1 MKYEKKMMP
10 VIFALTLLSSIM
22 LQLSGCG
29 KSSATTS
36 SSTTSKTSTTSK
48 ASATSQLSGNVLVT
62 SADRNV
68 SINVP
73 AGWNTSDLGLFPGAA
88 IGVSDDAV
96 NEYLIITEKPKADV
110 KANSTINDYLNLAKS
125 VFGLAVTKGV
135 WGQPSNIT
143 IGGCKGLAIQLTGLR
158 RSDGS
163 DTTYFVNLLESKN
176 YFYNISGYTLT
187 ASADANKSTLEKIIN
202 SFKEKD

>member
-10 VIFALTLLSSIM
+10 VIFALILLSSIM

-36 SSTTSKTSTTSK
+36 SSTTSKTSTS
-48 ASATSQLSGNVLVT
+48 SRLSGNVLVT

-88 IGVSDDAV
+88 IGVSDEAN
-96 NEYLIITEKPKADV
+96 NEYLIITEKSKADV
-110 KANSTINDYLNLAKS
+110 KANS
-125 VFGLAVTKGV
+125 AV
-135 WGQPSNIT
+135 I
-143 IGGCKGLAIQLTGLR
+143 
-158 RSDGS
+158 
-163 DTTYFVNLLESKN
+163 
-176 YFYNISGYTLT
+176 
-187 ASADANKSTLEKIIN
+187 
-202 SFKEKD
+202 

>member
-1 MKYEKKMMP
+1 MKHEKKMIS
-10 VIFALTLLSSIM
+10 VIFALMLLSSIM

-29 KSSATTS
+29 KSSSATS
-36 SSTTSKTSTTSK
+36 SSTTGKTSTTK
-48 ASATSQLSGNVLVT
+48 QLSGNVLVT

-88 IGVSDDAV
+88 IGVSDEAN

-135 WGQPSNIT
+135 WGQTSNIT

-187 ASADANKSTLEKIIN
+187 ASADANKSTLEKIIS